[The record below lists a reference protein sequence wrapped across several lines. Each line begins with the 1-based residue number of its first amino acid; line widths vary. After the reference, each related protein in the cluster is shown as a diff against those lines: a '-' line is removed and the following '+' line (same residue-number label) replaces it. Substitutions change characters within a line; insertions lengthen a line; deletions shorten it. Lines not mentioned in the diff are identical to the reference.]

1 MSLPLP
7 DPPPQARVLLVDD
20 LPENLFAL
28 QQILKREPYAVDAAQ
43 SAEQALRLMLEYE
56 YACVLCDVQMPGIDG
71 LEFIRIV
78 RDDPD
83 LHHVPITFLTAHGR
97 DPRITEEAFR
107 HDAFDFVTKPVE
119 PEVVRSKVR
128 VFAQLQEQRLKL
140 KEQAEQSLRDQ
151 RTLEVLNRKLAQ
163 SNETL
168 EQYAY
173 LASHDLREPLRK
185 LSAFCEILREDHVA
199 NLDDDGVACVEFIAH
214 SAGRMRSLVDD
225 MLRLARLDIGT
236 PKWTRCALDQVM
248 DAVIED
254 LADETS
260 RTDVRIDLGPL
271 PVVRS
276 DHGWLRQLFVN
287 LVGNAIRYRS
297 SKEPHVRITSE
308 QAEGG
313 TVVRVADN
321 GIGISEEDQTAIFD
335 AFWSL
340 HPTCNESR
348 GLGLSIARRI
358 AGRLGVTLTV
368 DSQLGVGSTFSVG
381 FPQADLLR

>member
-1 MSLPLP
+1 MSTILPE
-7 DPPPQARVLLVDD
+7 PPPPPRVLVVDD

-28 QQILKREPYAVDAAQ
+28 QQILKREPYAVDAAE

-78 RDDPD
+78 REDPD
-83 LHHVPITFLTAHGR
+83 LNQVPITFLTAHGR

-128 VFAQLQEQRLKL
+128 VFAQLHAQRTRL
-140 KEQAEQSLRDQ
+140 KEQAEQSIRDQ
-151 RTLEVLNRKLAQ
+151 RTLEALNRKLAQ

-185 LSAFCEILREDHVA
+185 LTAFCDILREEHTES
-199 NLDDDGVACVEFIAH
+199 LDDEGLCCVEVIH
-214 SAGRMRSLVDD
+214 QSSARMRAIVDD
-225 MLRLARLDIGT
+225 LLRLAKLDIGPLT
-236 PKWTRCALDQVM
+236 WTRCALD
-248 DAVIED
+248 DVIED
-254 LADETS
+254 VIAELS
-260 RTDVRIDLGPL
+260 REATAAGVRIDVGPL

-276 DHGWLRQLFVN
+276 DPGWLRQLFAN
-287 LVGNAIRYRS
+287 LVSNAIRYRS
-297 SKEPHVRITSE
+297 RREPFVRITSE
-308 QAEGG
+308 PTDDG
-313 TVVRVADN
+313 VAVHVEDN
-321 GIGISEEDQTAIFD
+321 GIGIADEDQQSIFD
-335 AFWSL
+335 AFRSFQ
-340 HPTCNESR
+340 PGRPESR

-358 AGRLGVTLTV
+358 AGRLGGSLAVQST
-368 DSQLGVGSTFSVG
+368 LGVGSTFSVTL
-381 FPQADLLR
+381 PEEDPPR